1 MKLAILTVKEL
12 RSKKPAEVEAY
23 IADLKKSQTELNHN
37 ISTNKE
43 NKTHQVGVIKK
54 AIARA
59 LTIQN
64 VAAGEE
70 K

>member
-1 MKLAILTVKEL
+1 MKLAILTLKEL
-12 RSKKPAEVEAY
+12 RSKKPAEIEAY
-23 IADLKKSQTELNHN
+23 IADLKKSQVELNHSIN
-37 ISTNKE
+37 TNKE

-59 LTIQN
+59 KTIQN
-64 VAAGEE
+64 ATAGEE